1 MKLSKMNM
9 NRRNLLSVLLLAMTL
24 AACEPSLQ
32 ATPHV
37 PRSLAGNW
45 ITDPGRCSAIES
57 QLKAAL
63 DVAKAREL
71 HDAIRRSARRA
82 RVPGEAVNL
91 HADPSSWE
99 LREQEEQYGAMLEM
113 LRPAPEFSVSQS
125 AGQIGFVPAHAAH
138 RNFEPGTSSTLITEF
153 AHLHVISRWQND
165 EFVVSSKDGQNG
177 IAIEERYK
185 IRPDHSLL
193 MSLVISIKYM
203 ETQQYSLVY
212 HKQ

>member
-1 MKLSKMNM
+1 MSI
-9 NRRNLLSVLLLAMTL
+9 NRRNLLAVLLLAMTL

-32 ATPHV
+32 VTPRV

-45 ITDPGRCSAIES
+45 ITDAGRCDAIES

-71 HDAIRRSARRA
+71 HDAIRRNVRRV
-82 RVPGEAVNL
+82 RDPVETVNPRGEPN
-91 HADPSSWE
+91 SWE
-99 LREQEEQYGAMLEM
+99 LREQEEQYGAMLGM
-113 LRPAPEFSVSQS
+113 LRPAVEFSVSQN
-125 AGQIGFVPAHAAH
+125 AGQITFVPAHSGH

-153 AHLHVISRWQND
+153 AHLRIISGWQNE
-165 EFVVSSKDGQNG
+165 EFVVSSKDSKTG

-185 IRPDHSLL
+185 IQPDHSLL
-193 MSLVISIKYM
+193 MSAVIAIKYM
-203 ETQQYSLVY
+203 ETQQYSLSY